1 MAYHLGGCQAYRGY
15 QLGGCQA
22 MCNHTSHPRHFK
34 VAKPCA
40 IQPHIH
46 VTKHPRH
53 RTCTTSR
60 ATHLVHSSSSLIGAR
75 RRRACAR
82 DFRRTRHSDYLQR
95 HAPSHHTKTA
105 KNTIGGTW
113 LGHTCSALQTI
124 PHASRYTH
132 IPDASRYTQ
141 MHLDIPTCTRGTT
154 LRSFTHK
161 ASRYTHMHTRHYT
174 RCACASR
181 ALPLHL
187 WHTRRHL
194 H

>member
-1 MAYHLGGCQAYRGY
+1 MHMWHLTTNVHVAPHALLPVNLEVSLSTRSLRMAYHLGGCQAYRGY

-105 KNTIGGTW
+105 KKHNW
-113 LGHTCSALQTI
+113 W
-124 PHASRYTH
+124 
-132 IPDASRYTQ
+132 
-141 MHLDIPTCTRGTT
+141 
-154 LRSFTHK
+154 
-161 ASRYTHMHTRHYT
+161 HM
-174 RCACASR
+174 AR
-181 ALPLHL
+181 AHV
-187 WHTRRHL
+187 
-194 H
+194 